1 MRLKGETALQ
11 EGLWE
16 PEPPAGAGGGGAV
29 CSEQSRARRGPGAGR
44 VVSVEAGVAEE
55 AMRAPR

>member
-16 PEPPAGAGGGGAV
+16 TEPPAGGAGAV
-29 CSEQSRARRGPGAGR
+29 CSEQSGAPEARLQAGWSA
-44 VVSVEAGVAEE
+44 VSVEAGVAEE
-55 AMRAPR
+55 ATA